1 MPCMHKR
8 KLFLSLP
15 LLSFNWECSQPYRN
29 LNCRFLRRTSSLQW
43 EIRKFNFSHQNP
55 QLVDFFCILIFVHV
69 DFKSQEVEFL
79 RKFLTKKII
88 EKGLFETIFSKE
100 MLYTDDLKNLKE
112 MLDLAVMVDSLQYN
126 INECIFFI
134 LLQLKLSNE
143 QLSCYRYLCVFE

>member
-1 MPCMHKR
+1 MRILKDFFEILHLCVGTCLIEPYVAMPRMHKC

-69 DFKSQEVEFL
+69 DFKSQEVDFF
-79 RKFLTKKII
+79 RKFSKTKHLDLI
-88 EKGLFETIFSKE
+88 GLIETIFSKE
-100 MLYTDDLKNLKE
+100 MLYTEDIQNLKG

-126 INECIFFI
+126 IH
-134 LLQLKLSNE
+134 
-143 QLSCYRYLCVFE
+143 